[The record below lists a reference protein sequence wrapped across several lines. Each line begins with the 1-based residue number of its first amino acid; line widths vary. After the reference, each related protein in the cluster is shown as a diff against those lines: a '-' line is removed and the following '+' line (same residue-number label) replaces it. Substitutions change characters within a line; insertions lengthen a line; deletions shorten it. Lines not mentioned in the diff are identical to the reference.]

1 MGVKFKSLLVPAFFI
16 FCLAFFI
23 QSFDLHSEGRTWD
36 EPFKT
41 DTGITAINNITLGKY
56 NYSDWSYGIEHPPVA
71 KYIYGYL
78 YLKDIKTFDTRN
90 TLSAEDTKYIQ
101 DGNYYARL
109 QGTTAVVFPYDY
121 VTPRLFSVIC
131 NALTITIVFCIAQLL
146 WGELWIGLATSVVF
160 LSIPRFIAMGRLV
173 TYESLSGMLTAFLFL
188 LFLIVSKKN
197 NIALYWS
204 VAFGLLL
211 GLLLWTRYN
220 NISVFLIFAGWIAIW
235 VVSNKKNSVL
245 SGIQTVFLSFFIAG
259 VLGFII
265 WPFLWIEFPRGVFAT
280 VFEHHTRTIV
290 PSIYHLKSL
299 LVTTPIFHLLLLLV
313 GIVFAIKKKDQTLW
327 YVLWWFFG
335 TGIFFTAFS
344 SPTGGTRY
352 IYTIYPSIL
361 LLIGYGLKGC
371 IPKKLVAVLIVI
383 LSLYGL
389 YTLTSIHPYYLDYYN
404 GLVGGVENA
413 AKNGYEVS
421 WWGEGQKEAE
431 EWLRAHAETD
441 SKVALFVT
449 PKYIFPRIRKDVK
462 ISPYDTGAETAD
474 YMVVSRA
481 DMPRFLKLNSK
492 WKKVYVVS
500 VQDVPLVF
508 IWKRIK

>member
-1 MGVKFKSLLVPAFFI
+1 MGVKFRSIFIAAIFI
-16 FCLAFFI
+16 FFLAIFI
-23 QSFDLHSEGRTWD
+23 QGFDLHAEGRTWD

-41 DTGITAINNITLGKY
+41 DTGITAINNITEGKY
-56 NYSDWSYGIEHPPVA
+56 NYSDWSYGIEHPPIA

-78 YLKDIKTFDTRN
+78 FMKDIKVFDTRN
-90 TLSAEDTKYIQ
+90 RLSEEDTKYIQ
-101 DGNYYARL
+101 DGNYYAKL
-109 QGTTAVVFPYDY
+109 QGTTAIVFPYDY

-131 NALTITIVFCIAQLL
+131 NALTITMVFCITIIL
-146 WGELWIGLATSVVF
+146 WGEFWVGLATTILF
-160 LSIPRFIAMGRLV
+160 LSVPRFIAMGRLV
-173 TYESLSGMLTAFLFL
+173 TFESISGVLTTFLFFV
-188 LFLIVSKKN
+188 FLVASKKN
-197 NIALYWS
+197 VLKPYWS
-204 VAFGLLL
+204 GVFGLLL

-220 NISVFLIFAGWIAIW
+220 NISVFLIFAGWIVIW
-235 VVSNKKNSVL
+235 LVTNKKNSVM
-245 SGIQTVFLSFFIAG
+245 SGLQTLFISFLFAG
-259 VLGFII
+259 ILGFIL

-280 VFEHHTRTIV
+280 VFEHNTRTII
-290 PSIYHLKSL
+290 PSIYHLRSL
-299 LVTTPIFHLLLLLV
+299 LVTTPVMQLVILLV
-313 GIVFAIKKKDQTLW
+313 GIFFAIKKKDKTLW
-327 YVLWWFFG
+327 YILWWFLG
-335 TGIFFTAFS
+335 TGIFFAAFS

-352 IYTIYPSIL
+352 IYTIYPSMF
-361 LLIGYGLKGC
+361 LLIGYGLRWS
-371 IPKKLVAVLIVI
+371 IPKKIIPVLIIV

-431 EWLRAHAETD
+431 EWLRTHAETD

-462 ISPYDTGAETAD
+462 ISPYDTGADTAD

-481 DMPRFLKLNSK
+481 DMGRFLKLNLK

-500 VQDVPLVF
+500 VQDVPLVYV
-508 IWKRIK
+508 WRRIK